1 MCRKEKL
8 TKKNKS
14 ATLVFGSLEYVAT
27 LLLDQ
32 TYRQFVDQLI
42 SEGNFGV
49 IPATSIKPKPQSA
62 RKEAR
67 EAGFLVYLIIMVV

>member
-1 MCRKEKL
+1 MHAK
-8 TKKNKS
+8 
-14 ATLVFGSLEYVAT
+14 G
-27 LLLDQ
+27 
-32 TYRQFVDQLI
+32 QLI

-67 EAGFLVYLIIMVV
+67 EAGFLVLHITIRPLDS